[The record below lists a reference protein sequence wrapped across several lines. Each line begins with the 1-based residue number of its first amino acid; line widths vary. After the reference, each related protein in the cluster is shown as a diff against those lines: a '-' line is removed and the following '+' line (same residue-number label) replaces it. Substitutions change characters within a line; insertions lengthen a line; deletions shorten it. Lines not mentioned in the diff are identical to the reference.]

1 MSQETGENPQ
11 NVVKLSLK
19 ALNLRPGI
27 ALQVR
32 RLVEGASKTEAQLYG
47 AIEKRGVMV
56 GPQGPEGEET
66 GLREGEICIVRGFTG
81 QHEFSFIS
89 KVLQTYVQPFVY
101 ALLAY
106 PDTVDARQVRQS
118 MRTRVSWPVSVTAGG
133 RTLPG
138 TVVDLSPQGAM
149 INTAEVTAAVGQ
161 IISLT
166 IQADVEGTP
175 TALLLKAAVCHAS
188 RAAPDESHITG
199 LAFQALSQQDK
210 LLLHYLTKAPN
221 AVTNT

>member
-81 QHEFSFIS
+81 QHEFSFNS
-89 KVLQTYVQPFVY
+89 PSS
-101 ALLAY
+101 
-106 PDTVDARQVRQS
+106 ARYCRPMYSPSCTPCWPIPTPS
-118 MRTRVSWPVSVTAGG
+118 MRARYA
-133 RTLPG
+133 
-138 TVVDLSPQGAM
+138 SP
-149 INTAEVTAAVGQ
+149 
-161 IISLT
+161 
-166 IQADVEGTP
+166 
-175 TALLLKAAVCHAS
+175 C
-188 RAAPDESHITG
+188 AP
-199 LAFQALSQQDK
+199 A
-210 LLLHYLTKAPN
+210 
-221 AVTNT
+221 